1 MRIQLNLDS
10 IAVLLFCG
18 DLLVDAT
25 TPLSIEE
32 WHEVEKCLKT
42 NAKKS
47 PAKLFGMNKDT
58 LIQIMG
64 IDEFIAYKLISRLSS
79 LDKLLFTISNLES
92 EGISITT
99 KYEDNYPVLLLSRLK
114 KRAPL
119 FLYYIG
125 DLALMKDMVSIVGP
139 QSVEKRLNSFVRNLV
154 MKIYDEDRTLISNG
168 LKGIDAI
175 ALKEHLQIGGKAVC
189 FVSDHLIDKKKNY
202 SKYIR
207 ENQLVLVSAVD
218 PFAFF
223 NVTNALE
230 RNAYVCGLC
239 DYQIITATHINS
251 GGVWFTTIQNLHYKW
266 TKQLVLDDEKYSGN
280 LRLLEM
286 GAIKITYEDALS
298 LLSLEQIVEKNEII
312 EEEEEIVVDQMS
324 IYEFLED

>member
-1 MRIQLNLDS
+1 MINLRIQLNLDS

-99 KYEDNYPVLLLSRLK
+99 KYEDNYPIQLLSKLK

-125 DLALMKDMVSIVGP
+125 DLTLMKDMVSIVGP

-168 LKGIDAI
+168 LKGDR
-175 ALKEHLQIGGKAVC
+175 K
-189 FVSDHLIDKKKNY
+189 S
-202 SKYIR
+202 
-207 ENQLVLVSAVD
+207 
-218 PFAFF
+218 
-223 NVTNALE
+223 
-230 RNAYVCGLC
+230 
-239 DYQIITATHINS
+239 
-251 GGVWFTTIQNLHYKW
+251 
-266 TKQLVLDDEKYSGN
+266 
-280 LRLLEM
+280 
-286 GAIKITYEDALS
+286 
-298 LLSLEQIVEKNEII
+298 
-312 EEEEEIVVDQMS
+312 VV
-324 IYEFLED
+324 